1 MEANIKKET
10 KPSLSRLNIF
20 ETCFIDPKGLIKK
33 KGKSIKHKKTTKTKK
48 GNYLITERETNKR
61 INSNS
66 KQSRSTKELKSKY
79 KRNSKNNN
87 SGHNSPLIGIKA
99 IKQRINKD
107 YNNSPEK
114 SPKKD
119 IKPIKQRNLT
129 TNNNTSP
136 EKSPKKDIKSK
147 KERTKKINNITTE
160 KKSTIDIKSKKE
172 RIPEINNNNS
182 PEKNL
187 VSDLKPIKERIS
199 KSKKIKEQNV
209 IIKSKFKT
217 INEKV
222 IEKNNNGKTIDVAVP
237 KQKNKIKNN
246 RTIMSPK
253 RNEARKIRINNNLN
267 KEISKNKSEPKMLL
281 KKTIDSKKV
290 KETISTNLDTIST
303 EKSKKQKNTISPE
316 KNSKQKILDLNN
328 NNNDNNTDGD
338 NKITFARIPRLIRR
352 QTRVH
357 TGTTFNAKDVEKAI
371 KLRRLQYNE
380 YLKSLNKP
388 KPKLILKQE
397 TISESESEPEPEP
410 IVYDSDKVN
419 IIQKIFKGY
428 HVKEVHQ
435 TVNRLRINS
444 CLNELLCLISGKVYI
459 HAKKRITFNLL
470 KTYYHEPFIDI
481 CEEVGF
487 KDKIAIK
494 LSDRYYN
501 FKNLVEYEYYEL

>member
-1 MEANIKKET
+1 MEATNKKET

-20 ETCFIDPKGLIKK
+20 ETCFIDSKGLIKK
-33 KGKSIKHKKTTKTKK
+33 KGKSIKHIKNTKIKK
-48 GNYLITERETNKR
+48 GNYLITEKDNNKR

-66 KQSRSTKELKSKY
+66 KQSMSTKEFKSKN
-79 KRNSKNNN
+79 KRTTKNNNNN

-107 YNNSPEK
+107 YNASPEK

-119 IKPIKQRNLT
+119 IKPIKQRILT
-129 TNNNTSP
+129 TNNNESP
-136 EKSPKKDIKSK
+136 EKSPKK
-147 KERTKKINNITTE
+147 ERIKKINNINTE

-172 RIPEINNNNS
+172 RIPEINNNKS

-187 VSDLKPIKERIS
+187 VGDLKPIKETIL
-199 KSKKIKEQNV
+199 KSKRIKELNDK
-209 IIKSKFKT
+209 IKSKNKN
-217 INEKV
+217 INEKTF
-222 IEKNNNGKTIDVAVP
+222 EKNNNAKTLDVAVP

-316 KNSKQKILDLNN
+316 KDSKQKILDLNN
-328 NNNDNNTDGD
+328 NNNNNNTDGD

-352 QTRVH
+352 QTRVY

-487 KDKIAIK
+487 QDKIAIK